1 MPLTMTNGLTQWRVW
16 GFAPSRC
23 LGSALACWVV
33 LATVAHAGTEFP
45 QSSIGRGTQL
55 DTNKG
60 EFFELERYVPMASPQ
75 GRVDFTHQAIR
86 QMAIKHDEALTVAR
100 YERPHTE
107 KKRFKQPRW
116 MAATQACLDQT
127 LNVIGQADS
136 AACTG
141 RISDTSL

>member
-1 MPLTMTNGLTQWRVW
+1 MTNGLTQWRVW
-16 GFAPSRC
+16 VFAPRWW
-23 LGSALACWVV
+23 LGSALACWVI
-33 LATVAHAGTEFP
+33 LAAVAHAGTEFP

-55 DTNKG
+55 GTNND
-60 EFFELERYVPMASPQ
+60 ESFELERYVPMPSPQ
-75 GRVDFTHQAIR
+75 DRVGFTHHAIR
-86 QMAIKHDEALTVAR
+86 QMAIEHDEALTVAR

-107 KKRFKQPRW
+107 KKCFKQLRW
-116 MAATQACLDQT
+116 MAATQAYLDQT